1 MQDRFKFRHYNKLVK
16 KMTYYD
22 KPEMQVCLNND
33 FKSGLIF
40 PMSEEYEDNAMY
52 MGKYTYYQQCTGLK
66 DKNGKLI
73 YEGDILTDGYH
84 NMLVYYD
91 QENCSFALQKRTN
104 YSLKRFGK
112 NGYERISLRNLSEN
126 SFKNHQLK
134 IIGNIYENPELLNK
148 EDK

>member
-1 MQDRFKFRHYNKLVK
+1 MQDRFKFKWFSK
-16 KMTYYD
+16 KY
-22 KPEMQVCLNND
+22 KKIFEVACLEFPDIVVYIDEDGNEVETSLSSD
-33 FKSGLIF
+33 YGELI
-40 PMSEEYEDNAMY
+40 
-52 MGKYTYYQQCTGLK
+52 QCTGLK

-73 YEGDILTDGYH
+73 FEGDILTDGYY

-91 QENCSFALQKRTN
+91 QENCSFALQKRTK
-104 YSLKRFGK
+104 YTLKRFGK

-134 IIGNIYENPELLNK
+134 ILGNVYENPELL